1 MASHSTDYLKYQSA
15 TVEILKKKMYLCTM
29 TTTTTSSSIYE
40 SLARI
45 ILPEG
50 ILDIFEVTNV
60 FDEHTG
66 IIEETGL
73 ERCII
78 HIHLAE
84 RDLRDVVWHDMKPNG
99 FTEEK
104 CINDFPIRDRKVVL
118 HVSRR
123 RWLDSEGKSVILPHE
138 ELTAEGTRYS
148 KEFADVLKKIFGY
161 IPNTGPLS
169 GAIL

>member
-1 MASHSTDYLKYQSA
+1 MASHSTDYLKYHNA
-15 TVEILKKKMYLCTM
+15 TVKILKKNLYLCAM
-29 TTTTTSSSIYE
+29 TANNSPSIYE

-60 FDEHTG
+60 IDEHTG

-84 RDLRDVVWHDMKPNG
+84 RDLRDVVWHDMRPNG

-123 RWLDSEGKSVILPHE
+123 RWLDGEGKSVILPHE